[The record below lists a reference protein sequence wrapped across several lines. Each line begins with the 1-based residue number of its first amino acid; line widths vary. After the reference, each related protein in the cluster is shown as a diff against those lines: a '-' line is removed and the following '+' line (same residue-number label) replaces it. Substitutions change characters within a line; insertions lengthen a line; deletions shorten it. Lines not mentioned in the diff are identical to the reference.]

1 MRLTTGEAMRQ
12 ARLENGLTQGQ
23 LSAAAGLGRNA
34 VNTYE
39 TGAVVPG
46 LYAVIALADVLGIS
60 IDEYVGHTIKNN
72 NARGE
77 GPGWM
82 L

>member
-12 ARLENGLTQGQ
+12 ARESYGISQER
-23 LSAAAGLGRNA
+23 LSKAAGLGRNA

-39 TGAVVPG
+39 TDSSVPSI
-46 LYAVIALADVLGIS
+46 YAVIALADVLGIS

-72 NARGE
+72 NARGGE
-77 GPGWM
+77 PGWM
-82 L
+82 P